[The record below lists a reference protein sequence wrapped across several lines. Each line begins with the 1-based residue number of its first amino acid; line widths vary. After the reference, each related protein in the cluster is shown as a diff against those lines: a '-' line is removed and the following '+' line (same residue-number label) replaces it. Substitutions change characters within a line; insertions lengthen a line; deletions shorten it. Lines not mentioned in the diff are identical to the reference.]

1 MSNRT
6 PRTLSRECPHRFDTG
21 FIPTADYADDRIIVT
36 RNSPLISAVS
46 RKRPGEYR
54 ISGGSFIGG
63 GGSREA
69 TAYEVAEYLA
79 RSPHWAHLMRLTL
92 KWAGTTCIAPWANYE
107 ETSTVALAFDVSFA
121 ELKFYAQDAMYPE
134 SCEYL
139 WWVSVSAKLR
149 VMTEERLR
157 RSTGAT

>member
-1 MSNRT
+1 MKVGGFFVLWCVNEDRINRMSNRT

-21 FIPTADYADDRIIVT
+21 FIPTADYADDHIIVT
-36 RNSPLISAVS
+36 RNSPLLSAVS

-79 RSPHWAHLMRLTL
+79 RSPHWAHLNAVDPEVGLARCASRLGQIM
-92 KWAGTTCIAPWANYE
+92 K
-107 ETSTVALAFDVSFA
+107 
-121 ELKFYAQDAMYPE
+121 
-134 SCEYL
+134 
-139 WWVSVSAKLR
+139 
-149 VMTEERLR
+149 RLLPLNLPLM
-157 RSTGAT
+157 SPSLS

>member
-1 MSNRT
+1 MKVGGFFVLWCVNEDRINRMSNRT

-21 FIPTADYADDRIIVT
+21 FIPTADYADDHIIVT

-46 RKRPGEYR
+46 RKRPGEYP

-92 KWAGTTCIAPWANYE
+92 KMGWHG
-107 ETSTVALAFDVSFA
+107 VHRALG
-121 ELKFYAQDAMYPE
+121 
-134 SCEYL
+134 
-139 WWVSVSAKLR
+139 KL
-149 VMTEERLR
+149 
-157 RSTGAT
+157 